1 MDWDMDLENM
11 KWKHEEEPTIIC
23 FREIFLYYNKGL
35 INKQ

>member
-23 FREIFLYYNKGL
+23 FREIFFVL
-35 INKQ
+35 